1 MKSLQYNKK
10 GKKDQYGS
18 LPELAGAGVD
28 EALALPPDGGHL
40 AGVAAGRGH
49 AAVRAVLGT
58 V

>member
-1 MKSLQYNKK
+1 MKSLKYNKK
-10 GKKDQYGS
+10 GKKDQYGR

-49 AAVRAVLGT
+49 AAVWTALGT

>member
-49 AAVRAVLGT
+49 AAVWTALGT